1 VILTHDD
8 GKLINMDLDDRVDLA
23 NDRDAD
29 IFVSIHSD
37 SYPGNP
43 LACGMAT
50 YYYHGNGNIDQKID
64 LATEVQDNL
73 ALYTGRPNNGIKLK
87 RFFVIKNTD
96 MPSILVEV
104 GFLSNAVEEQL
115 LQTSSFRSLA
125 AEGIVNGIL
134 TYFER

>member
-1 VILTHDD
+1 MLNVPIP
-8 GKLINMDLDDRVDLA
+8 KV
-23 NDRDAD
+23 
-29 IFVSIHSD
+29 
-37 SYPGNP
+37 
-43 LACGMAT
+43 
-50 YYYHGNGNIDQKID
+50 GNIDQKID

-87 RFFVIKNTD
+87 SFFVIKNTD

-134 TYFER
+134 IYFER